1 MKSQQNRIKLVTRP
15 VFYVAGSKNTA
26 MLQKIT
32 LCQISVVLEDTKRIG
47 KSGYSGLE
55 FANLVNGTT
64 NVSET
69 ANSLCV

>member
-1 MKSQQNRIKLVTRP
+1 M
-15 VFYVAGSKNTA
+15 FCVAGCKNTA
-26 MLQKIT
+26 ILQKIT
-32 LCQISVVLEDTKRIG
+32 LCQVSVVLEDTEHIG

-55 FANLVNGTT
+55 FVNLVNGTT